1 MVNSAKS
8 AIDHFLSEPECEQN
22 ILNLSQS
29 IQKCPQL
36 NLSDTDNEG
45 AEKIVCIREMSIL

>member
-8 AIDHFLSEPECEQN
+8 AIDLFLSEPECEQN